1 MIMIKKSGFIFFGLV
16 VLILVSPMIAYWW
29 GLINLDTRP
38 SPSKIKLT
46 SEQEQQ
52 IWSKEKEAGSPRIKS
67 VSPYGY
73 ILSVACEMDK
83 GLYAT
88 ECMEKYPG
96 LRLSA
101 LAVRDQVRAQVVGK
115 GKMTWHI
122 TWMAYTIW
130 VTRHWDVH
138 QILATYHEAYNT

>member
-1 MIMIKKSGFIFFGLV
+1 MIRKLGFIFIGLFIV
-16 VLILVSPMIAYWW
+16 ILLSPMLVYWW
-29 GLINLDTRP
+29 GLSNLETDPVP
-38 SPSKIKLT
+38 SHIKLT
-46 SEQEQQ
+46 LEQEQQ
-52 IWSKEKEAGSPRIKS
+52 IWSKEKEAGTPRIKS
-67 VSPYGY
+67 VTPYGY
-73 ILSVACEMDK
+73 IFSFSCNVNQ

-101 LAVRDQVRAQVVGK
+101 LAVRTQVAEQVAGK
-115 GKMTWHI
+115 GNGVWQV

-130 VTRHWDVH
+130 VTQHWDIH

>member
-1 MIMIKKSGFIFFGLV
+1 MIRKFGLIFIGLF
-16 VLILVSPMIAYWW
+16 VLMLLSPMFIYWW
-29 GLINLDTRP
+29 GLSNLETDPVP
-38 SPSKIKLT
+38 SQIRLT

-52 IWSKEKEAGSPRIKS
+52 IWSKEKEAGAPRIKS
-67 VSPYGY
+67 VTPYGY
-73 ILSVACEMDK
+73 ILSFACNVNK

-101 LAVRDQVRAQVVGK
+101 LAVRRQVGK
-115 GKMTWHI
+115 QVAGKKSIVWQVTWL
-122 TWMAYTIW
+122 ASTIW
-130 VTRHWDVH
+130 VTQHWDIH

>member
-1 MIMIKKSGFIFFGLV
+1 MIRKLGAIIIGLV
-16 VLILVSPMIAYWW
+16 VLVLLSPMLIYWW
-29 GLINLDTRP
+29 GLSNLETDPTH
-38 SPSKIKLT
+38 STIKLT

-52 IWSKEKEAGSPRIKS
+52 IWSKEKEVGTPHIKS
-67 VSPYGY
+67 VTPYGY
-73 ILSVACEMDK
+73 ILSFACNVNK

-101 LAVRDQVRAQVVGK
+101 LAVRRQVGK
-115 GKMTWHI
+115 QVEGKGNTAWQI
-122 TWMAYTIW
+122 SWLACTIW
-130 VTRHWDVH
+130 VTQNWDIH